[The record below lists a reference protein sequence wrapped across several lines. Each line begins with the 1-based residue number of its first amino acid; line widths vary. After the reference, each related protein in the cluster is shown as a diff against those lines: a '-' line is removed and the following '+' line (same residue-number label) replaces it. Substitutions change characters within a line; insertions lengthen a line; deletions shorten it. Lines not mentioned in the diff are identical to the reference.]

1 MRRAIDRPALPFGSA
16 SRCACAA
23 LLLCFVVA
31 CGGSHAA
38 DPDAAVAI
46 DATPMLDAAVAP
58 VFRNPVALPDDQ
70 LARQALGILGADV
83 AGATPTCSGCHGLTR
98 QQLRYWGALSDT
110 AMTHCLTDLAVSSPA
125 SAQQMIACMRAM
137 PAVGTSDFATPKLG
151 VYATAARLPWFAYTF
166 TQAFGDAA
174 PAQLA
179 AFQSQA
185 GMPRGGM
192 TPLTQAQFDVV
203 AEYFARGLPL
213 LETVVGQDP
222 PPDTC
227 TSGISAAV
235 GAHVAAMA
243 TTGWKQVNADNHMD
257 MYDCGAATDPRQ
269 CLADKP
275 ATAFAA
281 AGHGTVRTL
290 APLAYQTAYWTR
302 SSPDGRFVGHGVAN
316 INGGNIV
323 DLQRGVTIT
332 VAADYDPAFF
342 PDNTGFAFQ
351 GGSRNLCP
359 MSVLTS
365 NPLHIALTEPGCKD
379 FNDIGL
385 YEHLGRALGGGDF
398 FSVDSEFVSDN
409 GGHDATLGD
418 PDAAFG
424 VHAYSAFTPLVFQGT
439 TYAQLPQVVVTNS
452 FEGDVVMSPSAR
464 LVMSRVA
471 GPGDHQLGYVL
482 RRVDATPAGSTF
494 QIALPEIARYCVS
507 GGKPAFSYDERWLA
521 FHHYITAADAHDLGF
536 ADASD
541 PGFAPYLTL
550 GAANLYLM
558 ELTTGVVQRITNV
571 APGQYALYPHF
582 RSDGW
587 IYALVRDTTAGTEAV
602 VASDAAL

>member
-1 MRRAIDRPALPFGSA
+1 MRR
-16 SRCACAA
+16 
-23 LLLCFVVA
+23 LLVVCFLVA

-38 DPDAAVAI
+38 SPDAAV
-46 DATPMLDAAVAP
+46 DAPPPPPIDAAVAP
-58 VFRNPVALPDDQ
+58 VFRNPVNLPDEQ
-70 LARQALGILGADV
+70 LAPQALAILGADV

-98 QQLRYWGALSDT
+98 QQLRYWSALSDT
-110 AMTHCLTDLAVSSPA
+110 AMTRCLTDLAVASPA

-166 TQAFGDAA
+166 AQAYGDAA

-179 AFQSQA
+179 AFQAQA

-192 TPLTQAQFDVV
+192 TPLTQAQFDIV
-203 AEYFARGLPL
+203 AEYFARGLPQ
-213 LETVVGQDP
+213 LENLIGQDP

-227 TSGISAAV
+227 TAGISAAV
-235 GAHVAAMA
+235 GAHVQAMA
-243 TTGWKQVNADNHMD
+243 TQGWRQVNADNHMD

-269 CLADKP
+269 CLADKA
-275 ATAFAA
+275 ATAYAA
-281 AGHGTVRTL
+281 PGHGTVRML

-316 INGGNIV
+316 FMGGNII
-323 DLQRGVTIT
+323 DLQRGVTISI
-332 VAADYDPAFF
+332 AADYDPAFF
-342 PDNTGFAFQ
+342 PDNSGFAFQ
-351 GGSRNLCP
+351 GGTRNLCP

-365 NPLHIALTEPGCKD
+365 NPTHIALTEPGCKN

-424 VHAYSAFTPLVFQGT
+424 SHAYSAFTPLVFGGT
-439 TYAQLPQVVVTNS
+439 TYTQLQQVSVGNS
-452 FEGDVVMSPSAR
+452 FEGDAVMSPSAR
-464 LVMSRVA
+464 LVISRVA
-471 GPGDHQLGYVL
+471 GPGDKQLGYVL
-482 RRVDATPAGSTF
+482 RRVDATPTATTF
-494 QIALPEIARYCVS
+494 AIALPEIARYCMS

-521 FHHYITAADAHDLGF
+521 FHHYITAADAQDLGF

-558 ELTTGVVQRITNV
+558 ELTTGVVQRITSV

-587 IYALVRDTTAGTEAV
+587 LYALVRDTTAGTEAV
-602 VASDAAL
+602 VASDAALLLP